1 MKDSLFLSAIS
12 TSIHFS
18 LTTEA
23 AIFFKNEI
31 TSLLGKKKELFRKT
45 TFSIREGQERDFADS
60 IKQPTHVPTF
70 SLLKFHPFF
79 VQSHFFLFF
88 LL

>member
-23 AIFFKNEI
+23 AILKKNEI
-31 TSLLGKKKELFRKT
+31 TSLLGKKKR
-45 TFSIREGQERDFADS
+45 I
-60 IKQPTHVPTF
+60 V
-70 SLLKFHPFF
+70 
-79 VQSHFFLFF
+79 
-88 LL
+88 

>member
-23 AIFFKNEI
+23 AIFLKNEI
-31 TSLLGKKKELFRKT
+31 TSLLGKKKKKGL
-45 TFSIREGQERDFADS
+45 ER
-60 IKQPTHVPTF
+60 QPF
-70 SLLKFHPFF
+70 QLEKGKKEILLT
-79 VQSHFFLFF
+79 L
-88 LL
+88 